1 MSYLIYASSLICLP
15 LIALTVMVKENGQ
28 VKVLRL
34 IATSAV
40 WLPLN
45 DAHISKD
52 LAMNKNPDVKKVVTR
67 LHELADWIDKHS
79 VNCYFCGK
87 LFDEREGQNADPFNG
102 NDGGDICPDCL
113 KEKAPLKED

>member
-1 MSYLIYASSLICLP
+1 
-15 LIALTVMVKENGQ
+15 
-28 VKVLRL
+28 
-34 IATSAV
+34 
-40 WLPLN
+40 
-45 DAHISKD
+45 
-52 LAMNKNPDVKKVVTR
+52 MNKNPDVKKVVTR

-87 LFDEREGQNADPFNG
+87 LFDEREGQNADPFNN